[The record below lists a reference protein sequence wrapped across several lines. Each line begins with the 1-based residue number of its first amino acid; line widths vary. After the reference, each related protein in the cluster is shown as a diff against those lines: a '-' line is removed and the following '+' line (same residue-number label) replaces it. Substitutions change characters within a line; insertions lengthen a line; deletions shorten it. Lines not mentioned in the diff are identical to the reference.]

1 MGAYVCFGDVST
13 TSGEEIAQKCCASS
27 PDASPPRAVF
37 QYTNVAEYSDVLGLF
52 DTAMQTYG
60 RIDHAVAGAGIGETG
75 NPFDPALTMESVR
88 EVGSFF
94 LSQNTVYANES
105 CSRCHLQKP

>member
-1 MGAYVCFGDVST
+1 M
-13 TSGEEIAQKCCASS
+13 
-27 PDASPPRAVF
+27 AVF

-52 DTAMQTYG
+52 DTTMKTYG

-88 EVGSFF
+88 EVGPFV
-94 LSQNTVYANES
+94 LSQRSVYVNEIIS
-105 CSRCHLQKP
+105 GTIYKKRRYKPAWMSLGLSHSERLSPPEPPGRG